1 MNVSIWIREVGR
13 LTLFCPRERHEE
25 LLLSVCRE
33 RLLCLENVVERLIAR
48 SVARVHFRI
57 LSILSVRICKKK
69 KKSLWNERSSMNTR
83 KEKNIQQPF
92 EPFKYQRW
100 KIHKRIRFNDDDS
113 SRSSNEKLFFKI
125 SSKSNFPISCLII
138 N

>member
-48 SVARVHFRI
+48 SYCSCT
-57 LSILSVRICKKK
+57 LSDSFDSFRICKKK

-83 KEKNIQQPF
+83 KEKNIRQSF

-125 SSKSNFPISCLII
+125 SSKSNFPISYLII